1 MKDGNIIVGIGRPRI
16 FGWVVGIFGSIVV
29 VVAIFGMVQ
38 EIISIKDRHGG
49 FAIFGFP
56 FGDSMIPKHGKGR
69 LDHFGFGG
77 QIDPNLKK
85 SSMIGLFLVDEGKH
99 FAMHNAFSGGHPLN
113 IAFSV
118 SASVAQGIG
127 MINDTI
133 NRGGD
138 GFKSSQ

>member
-1 MKDGNIIVGIGRPRI
+1 
-16 FGWVVGIFGSIVV
+16 
-29 VVAIFGMVQ
+29 
-38 EIISIKDRHGG
+38 
-49 FAIFGFP
+49 
-56 FGDSMIPKHGKGR
+56 
-69 LDHFGFGG
+69 
-77 QIDPNLKK
+77 
-85 SSMIGLFLVDEGKH
+85 
-99 FAMHNAFSGGHPLN
+99 LN